1 MTSKNWTYCV
11 LAGILICLLSV
22 SASGVEPLR
31 VKTEL
36 PPPEQSTPTATT
48 PSEGTL
54 SIALASPK
62 ETPSTSTK
70 AKPPTVIT
78 PPDMM
83 PSTAPALTD
92 IAPADALLVLQ
103 IKDVAEMLS
112 LIENS
117 NAWQQLLEA
126 PMWEMLW
133 AAVEMETGAKNLH
146 HLIRPSVSI
155 LSHLLGQEVLLVVP
169 KFKGIVE
176 ISPTLMIELNRS
188 DDLGEILSSAIH
200 VLMSNIPEV
209 KTREYNGYS
218 YLTALLDAN
227 IPLSCGIIDNYLIAS
242 LGETTIRKIIDLHQG
257 KSEAS
262 LAKDPNFSQV
272 IERLRATSADKVTD
286 YQTLFYV
293 DLTVLPEFAEM
304 VYPMAREEVDE
315 NLRPLMDGAVKWLD
329 LVESVIT
336 VSNLTEDGI
345 LSQSYVELNPD
356 ATASNFHAM
365 LQAEPTRHDSIKFA
379 PADTTSYSAFNL
391 VDLPKLWQMA
401 MNAVKSMPPEISGE
415 LLGGL
420 EQIQTQLGI
429 DIEEDLFSWMGNEI
443 ALIRIGGLNMFPT
456 ENPSDAI
463 SGILLSIQTT
473 DSAKATESL
482 GRLTDLVADLV
493 AMTLGGIMGAQLE
506 WDMVNYAGAQIRTT
520 TLPESSLRPS
530 YVVTE
535 QYVLISSELSDLK
548 TALDCARGTAK
559 NLLTD
564 PQFKELRGIAPDR
577 VNYISYSNPAR
588 ALGQIMDSLTEQM
601 PALLEEDLSE
611 MEFEL
616 IQSVL
621 PPAAD
626 FVREITKT
634 LVGQIEY
641 IVKDGEG
648 LRSYSLLKVR
658 DSAENFE
665 FADPP
670 EAKIARSLLIARGY
684 IENGMPNRAHT
695 YLNRVLESDPGH
707 PDAVMMKI
715 SLLEEEGDQKRADW
729 YRSQLGFANE
739 GAWYIIGPFPNPDG
753 DGFNMLYPPELDI
766 DLEESYEVEGVA
778 ISWKKRWDGNRN
790 DGFVNF
796 YEMFDDPE
804 WKVGYAWT
812 TITVEE
818 AREVELRIGSD
829 DDVKVWVNGI
839 DALINQI
846 GRSAEPDQDRVH
858 VSLHQGENR
867 ILVKV
872 CNREQDWG
880 FYLRFTD
887 ENRRPI
893 KGLTYGK

>member
-1 MTSKNWTYCV
+1 MTSRNLTYSV
-11 LAGILICLLSV
+11 LAGILICLISAC
-22 SASGVEPLR
+22 ASGVKVPM

-36 PPPEQSTPTATT
+36 PPPEQSTSTATT
-48 PSEGTL
+48 PSEEPL

-62 ETPSTSTK
+62 ETPSTPTK

-83 PSTAPALTD
+83 PSTAPALID
-92 IAPADALLVLQ
+92 VAPADALLVLQ
-103 IKDVAEMLS
+103 IKDVAEMLA

-117 NAWQQLLEA
+117 SAWQQLLEA

-133 AAVEMETGAKNLH
+133 ASLEMETGAKNLH
-146 HLIRPSVSI
+146 HLIRPSLSI

-176 ISPTLMIELNRS
+176 ISPTLMIELDRS
-188 DDLGEILSSAIH
+188 DDLGEILASAIQ
-200 VLMSNIPEV
+200 VLISNIPEA

-218 YLTALLDAN
+218 YLTALIEENLR
-227 IPLSCGIIDNYLIAS
+227 LSCGMIDDYLIAS

-365 LQAEPTRHDSIKFA
+365 LQAEPTRHDSIEFA

-401 MNAVKSMPPEISGE
+401 MNTVKSMPPELSGAV
-415 LLGGL
+415 LGGL
-420 EQIQTQLGI
+420 EQMQTQLSI

-443 ALIRIGGLNMFPT
+443 AFIRTSDLNLFPS

-473 DSAKATESL
+473 DSAKAVASL
-482 GRLTDLVADLV
+482 EHLTDLGAI
-493 AMTLGGIMGAQLE
+493 TLGGIMDAQLE
-506 WDMVNYAGAQIRTT
+506 WNTVDYAGNQIRTT
-520 TLPESSLRPS
+520 TLPETSLRPS

-535 QYVLISSELSDLK
+535 QYVLISTELADLK

-564 PQFKELRGIAPDR
+564 PQFKELRGIAPDM
-577 VNYISYSNPAR
+577 VNNISYFNPAR
-588 ALGQIMDSLTEQM
+588 ALGQMMDSLTEQM

-611 MEFEL
+611 MESEL
-616 IQSVL
+616 IESML
-621 PPAAD
+621 PPVAD

-634 LVGQIEY
+634 LVGQIKY
-641 IVKDGEG
+641 TVKDGDG

-658 DSAENFE
+658 DIDPNFKL
-665 FADPP
+665 ADPP

-684 IENGMPNRAHT
+684 ADNGMPDRAHT
-695 YLNRVLESDPGH
+695 YLDRVLESDPGH
-707 PDAVMMKI
+707 PEALMMKI
-715 SLLEEEGDQKRADW
+715 DLLEEEGDEERANW
-729 YRSQLGFANE
+729 YRSQLGFADE
-739 GAWYIIGPFPNPDG
+739 GAWYIIGPFPNPYG
-753 DGFNMLYPPELDI
+753 EGFNTLHPPELDV
-766 DLEESYEVEGVA
+766 DLEESYEVEGEA
-778 ISWKKRWDGNRN
+778 ISWKKRWDENRN

-829 DDVKVWVNGI
+829 DDVKVWVNEI

-858 VSLHQGENR
+858 ISLYQGENQ

-887 ENRRPI
+887 ADGRPI